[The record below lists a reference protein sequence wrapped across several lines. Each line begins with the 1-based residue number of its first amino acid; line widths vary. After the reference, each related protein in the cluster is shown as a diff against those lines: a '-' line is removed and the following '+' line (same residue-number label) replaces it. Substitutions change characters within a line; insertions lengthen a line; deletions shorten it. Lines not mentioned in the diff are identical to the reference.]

1 MEQPSKPNVNGQHPP
16 ATNGHSNNGPS
27 SESYTNGH
35 VHHDEKRRPVE
46 PIAVCGMGLRL
57 PGGINDA
64 PAFWD
69 LLQNKRSGRCKV
81 PKTRFDVD
89 NWYGPGKPGHVASKF
104 GYFLD
109 HVDLA
114 NMDTS
119 FWSATKDECASMD
132 PQQRLLLEVVYE
144 ALQTAGQKSLD
155 LRGHKV
161 GVFVGS
167 FAGDWSDMDQR
178 DVLSSNRHRQYGAG
192 DYMLAN
198 RIHYE
203 FGFMGPSAVIRT
215 ACSSSMVALHDACT
229 AINSGECE
237 AAIVAGC
244 NLILSP
250 RMTATMQDMGLAS
263 PSGYCHTFDA
273 AADGY
278 ARGEAVS
285 AVYLKKLSDALRD
298 GDPVRSVI
306 RATTVNSGGRAASLS
321 SPVVAAHEALIRR
334 CHELAGT
341 GELSRTAMVECHG
354 TGTPVGDPIE
364 AQAVANVFGEH
375 GIYIGSV
382 KTNLGHGE
390 GASGLSSL
398 VKMTLALENKTI
410 PANLNFKTPNPNIP
424 FESCKLSVPTEPLP
438 WPKDRDFVV
447 GINSFGVG
455 GSNAHAVL
463 GSAASFG
470 ADSYLTQQE
479 SAISSKPTLLLFSAK
494 HPNALRKMIE
504 RHQAYHLSH
513 PDRLS
518 NLSYSLAMKRDT
530 FDHRV
535 FAVADEVDDWRPKFS
550 AETAALRQ
558 QPSLIFV
565 FSGQGAQW
573 ARMGKELK
581 AVYPAFEESI
591 KALDRHLQALEHHDK
606 PGWSLVEELL
616 KGKKKSRLSEA
627 EFAQPCTTA
636 LQIALVDLL
645 RQCGLKPDAVVG
657 HSSGEI
663 AGAYASGALT
673 AREAILVAYYRG
685 KAMVWL
691 EKALAHDGVQG
702 GMAAVGLGP
711 EQVTPYLSKG
721 VLVGCENSPESTTLT
736 GDKDALDTV
745 LGRIKEA
752 LPHVFARELKVDR
765 AYHSHHMA
773 MAAPHYLAALQGIL
787 TPQAPAVPFHSSV
800 TGQVISHAQHFGPQ
814 YWVDNLVSRVRF
826 STAVQSV
833 LSLSSKQPKTFIEV
847 GPHSTLAGPLRQ
859 ILQAANMNSQ
869 ADYVNILTRGQDSSR
884 AFLEA
889 MGELWSLHVPLNL
902 AAMID
907 KGEFLPDLP
916 LYPWHY
922 EEPMWAESR
931 LSNEFRFRKFP
942 HHELLGSRV
951 PESTD
956 HGPSW
961 RNMLRLEDVPWIRD
975 HEVLGDVILPGVG
988 FVAMAGEAVRQ
999 LTGQPDFTV
1008 QGVHINVALALGGDG
1023 SAAVEV
1029 VTQLY
1034 SLDATAWYSFSICS
1048 YRAGSCIKH
1057 VFGQV
1062 RAGSDLPP
1070 DSLSQ
1075 RDMQPLPRMVSE
1087 KAWYRKFR
1095 AWGLHYGPGF
1105 QGLADTTAHPT
1116 AQEMVAAVTNNESS
1130 GSYYHVHPAA
1140 LDCMAQALVVAL
1152 CNGLT
1157 RNLDF
1162 MAVPTYIEELYCRRP
1177 ATSSKENLPI
1187 RVRVDEQR
1195 SKNASAYTGDM
1206 TALSSNGQEVVVQ
1219 ARGFRV
1225 TVVDNNNKP
1234 QNTLGAKFRHGA
1246 VQLHWKPDINL
1257 LSPGDVAKLF
1267 VSNLPPDQEFVLM
1280 EQYLALAVIE
1290 FVERTRDTSPPQTQ
1304 EHMALFSKW
1313 MSKFAAERE
1322 TQLNVLFGPP
1332 DNTLLRDQRK
1342 EVMDRLY
1349 SQLINGPIRA
1359 SAEAIGRIVNASEGL
1374 MDGTTN
1380 GLDVL
1385 MKNNLLHDVYDFMQL
1400 TDMTG
1405 FLDLVSHKKP
1415 DLRVLEIGAGTGG
1428 TTARVL
1434 PALLGSEGERMYSLY
1449 TYTDVSTGFFDPAQ
1463 DRFRDFGGM
1472 EYRVL
1477 DISQDPASQ
1486 GFGGEADLGSYD
1498 LVIATNVLHATPCIT
1513 ETLRNVRKLVHPRGR
1528 LLLQELCPISKGP
1541 NMIFGVLPGWW
1552 AGVEDGRRDE
1562 PYLDEKGW
1570 DRELRRAGF
1579 KGAETVVFDGQLS
1592 LNIVAMPVD
1601 EEEEEEHKRG
1611 FGKRV
1616 TLLVP
1621 PRELVSERQ
1630 TFIVAQLQEAGYT
1643 VEVCHFPA
1651 QTGFD
1656 LELDGHVVSLLDVLS
1671 DRPFLYDMD
1680 EACFQAFQLF
1690 VAHAKERRCGILWV
1704 TGLSQAGCIT
1714 DPRYAPV
1721 LGLARVLRLE
1731 LGIDFATLE
1740 TAEVDAQAV
1749 ARVLDEFRR
1758 ERDSK
1763 RASDQDADRACEAEW
1778 VNLEGRLNVG
1788 RYRYLDVDA
1797 QLNQPRDQYSQ
1808 YCGSGSG
1815 KQNQDTSHQH
1825 HVKLDTR
1832 RPGSLDALYWKIQEE
1847 ELPLGPEEVRVEVRA
1862 VNLNLRDVHVSMGLV
1877 TDPAK
1882 IGRGMGYECSGVVT
1896 AVGANVTRHGIGDRV
1911 VVCESGTL
1919 ATSLHVSQHLCAG
1932 MPNDMSFEEAATM
1945 PLGYATA
1952 SYCLDAASLTKGM
1965 SVLIHDAAAAV
1976 GLAAIQLCKTVGV
1989 DAASDIY
1996 CTVTDQDQVRHLMEY
2011 WDIPRHHIFNLGD
2024 TSFLPSL
2031 IAITNGSGVDVVL
2044 NSQSGEQQLLHASW
2058 KCVAPGGTFVD
2069 IMGGRR
2075 DFVGQQQQA
2084 KLAMQPFEMSNR
2096 CFIAFDLAPLKNQRP
2111 AVIASFLDRIMK
2123 FAREGRVKPG
2133 LVPIQTFDAAAHH
2146 MSEPFKLMQEA
2157 QQNHNNQ
2164 GIVITMPANN
2174 ALGIEAEAAPQSFHA
2189 RSDAAYLLTG
2199 GLGGLGKSIS
2209 TWLVER
2215 GARYLVFLSRSATN
2229 PSHDAF
2235 FQELACL
2242 GCTAI
2247 PVSGD
2252 VTNYDDV
2259 VRAIKT
2265 TSKPICG
2272 VLHASMVLDD
2282 NSFLDMTFDQWSVP
2296 IQPKVEGA
2304 WNLHRALLL
2313 SQPEPLDFFFL
2324 FSSFGAIFGQ
2334 WGQANYSAAN
2344 TFIDAF
2350 VGHRQSL
2357 GLPAC
2362 SLNIGAMGDIG
2373 WLAENP
2379 EALEKIQA
2387 SAYHVTN
2394 ETDFLECAELMLLRP
2409 VSQQHS
2415 QLGFGLRSTLP
2426 ILAPNNRVVFRKD
2439 PRILVYRNLE
2449 IDAGWAGSSST
2460 PQNAHGGQDTNDD
2473 KELTRFLQ
2481 AIAGNTALL
2490 RGHEAMKLLA
2500 RNVGRKL
2507 LGFMMKEV
2515 PDDDEIDVNAPMAN
2529 LGMDSLVSIELR
2541 NWISKRLG
2549 VEVNVLEL
2557 TRAGSLLELGGWLQT
2572 RMIEKYQARL

>member
-1 MEQPSKPNVNGQHPP
+1 AMEKPSLPNGHSP
-16 ATNGHSNNGPS
+16 ATNGHSNKGPS
-27 SESYTNGH
+27 SEYTNGH
-35 VHHDEKRRPVE
+35 VHHDEKKPLVE

-64 PAFWD
+64 QAFWD

-144 ALQTAGQKSLD
+144 ALQTAGQRSTD
-155 LRGHKV
+155 LRGRKV

-167 FAGDWSDMDQR
+167 FAGDWSDMDQH

-229 AINSGECE
+229 AINAGECE

-334 CHELAGT
+334 CHQLAGIADF
-341 GELSRTAMVECHG
+341 SKTAMMECHG

-364 AQAVANVFGEH
+364 TQAVANVFGEH

-470 ADSYLTQQE
+470 ADSFLDSE
-479 SAISSKPTLLLFSAK
+479 PAASSKPTLLLFSAK
-494 HPNALRKMIE
+494 HPDALRKMIE

-513 PDRLS
+513 PNRLA
-518 NLSYSLAMKRDT
+518 NMSYSLAIKRDT
-530 FDHRV
+530 FDHRA
-535 FAVADEVDDWRPKFS
+535 FAVADEVDDWTPRFS
-550 AETAALRQ
+550 TRTVPPRQ
-558 QPSLIFV
+558 PPSLVFI

-573 ARMGKELK
+573 ARMGKELIS
-581 AVYPAFEESI
+581 ANPAFEESI
-591 KALDRHLQALEHHDK
+591 KALEEHLQALEHGDK
-606 PGWSLVEELL
+606 PSWSLVEELL

-691 EKALAHDGVQG
+691 EKALALDGVQG

-711 EQVTPYLSKG
+711 EQVTPFLSKG

-736 GDKDALDTV
+736 GDKDVLDGV

-752 LPHVFARELKVDR
+752 LPHVFCRELKVDR

-773 MAAPHYLAALQGIL
+773 IAAPHYLAALEGIL
-787 TPQAPAVPFHSSV
+787 TPQVPFHSSV
-800 TGQVISHAQHFGPQ
+800 TGQVISHAQQLRPQ
-814 YWVDNLVSRVRF
+814 YWVDNLVSPVRF

-833 LSLSSKQPKTFIEV
+833 LSSSPKQAKTFIEV
-847 GPHSTLAGPLRQ
+847 GPHSTLAGPIRQ
-859 ILQAANMNSQ
+859 ILQAANFESQ

-889 MGELWSLHVPLNL
+889 MGELWSLHVPVNL
-902 AAMID
+902 ATIIP
-907 KGEFLPDLP
+907 KGEFLSDLP

-922 EEPMWAESR
+922 EEPLWAESR

-951 PESTD
+951 LESTD

-975 HEVLGDVILPGVG
+975 HEILGDVILPGVG

-1008 QGVHINVALALGGDG
+1008 QGVHIRVALALGDG
-1023 SAAVEV
+1023 IAVEL

-1034 SLDATAWYSFSICS
+1034 SLDGAWYNFSISS
-1048 YRAGSCIKH
+1048 YRAGSWVKH
-1057 VFGQV
+1057 AFGQV
-1062 RAGSDLPP
+1062 RAGSDFPPGSLP
-1070 DSLSQ
+1070 
-1075 RDMQPLPRMVSE
+1075 DMQPLPRMISE

-1095 AWGLHYGPGF
+1095 AWGLDYGPGF
-1105 QGLADTTAHPT
+1105 QGLTNTTAHPT

-1162 MAVPTYIEELYCRRP
+1162 MAVPTYIEELYCAHP
-1177 ATSSKENLPI
+1177 TSTAQNKLPI
-1187 RVRVDEQR
+1187 RVRVTEQR

-1206 TALSSNGQEVVVQ
+1206 AALSSNGQEVVVQ

-1234 QNTLGAKFRHGA
+1234 QNTLGAQFRHGA

-1257 LSPGDVAKLF
+1257 LSANDVAKLF
-1267 VSNLPPDQEFVLM
+1267 VSNLPADQEFVLL
-1280 EQYLALAVIE
+1280 EQYLTLAVIE
-1290 FVERTRDTSPPQTQ
+1290 FVERTRDISPPETQ
-1304 EHMALFSKW
+1304 AHMALFLKW
-1313 MSKFAAERE
+1313 MDKFAAERE
-1322 TQLNVLFGPP
+1322 TQLDVLFGP
-1332 DNTLLRDQRK
+1332 NTRLREESITRK
-1342 EVMDRLY
+1342 EVMDSLY
-1349 SQLINGPIRA
+1349 SRLINGPIRA
-1359 SAEAIGRIVNASEGL
+1359 SAEAISRIVKASEGL

-1400 TDMTG
+1400 TDMSA

-1434 PALLGSEGERMYSLY
+1434 PALLGASGERMYNSY
-1449 TYTDVSTGFFDPAQ
+1449 TYTDVSAGFFGPAQ
-1463 DRFRDFGGM
+1463 ERFKEFGGM
-1472 EYRVL
+1472 VYRVL
-1477 DISQDPASQ
+1477 DISSDPASQ
-1486 GFGGEADLGSYD
+1486 GFGEADLGSYD
-1498 LVIATNVLHATPCIT
+1498 LVIATNVLHATPCIA

-1552 AGVEDGRRDE
+1552 AGVEDGRQDE

-1592 LNIVAMPVD
+1592 LNIITMPVEEE
-1601 EEEEEEHKRG
+1601 EEEEEEHNKG
-1611 FGKRV
+1611 SGKRV
-1616 TLLVP
+1616 TLLIP
-1621 PRELVSERQ
+1621 PQELVSSEKQ
-1630 TFIVAQLQEAGYT
+1630 TSVAAQLQEAGYT

-1680 EACFQAFQLF
+1680 EARFRAFQSF
-1690 VAHAKERRCGILWV
+1690 VSHAKERRGGILWV
-1704 TGLSQAGCIT
+1704 TGLSQAGCVT

-1731 LGIDFATLE
+1731 LGIEFATLE
-1740 TAEVDAQAV
+1740 MAEVDAQAV

-1763 RASDQDADRACEAEW
+1763 RASDRDADTACEAEW
-1778 VNLEGRLNVG
+1778 VHLDGRIQVG
-1788 RYRYLDVDA
+1788 RYHYLDVDA
-1797 QLNQPRDQYSQ
+1797 QLNKPQVHYSQ
-1808 YCGSGSG
+1808 HSGSG
-1815 KQNQDTSHQH
+1815 VETANQKTHHQ
-1825 HVKLDTR
+1825 VKLDTR
-1832 RPGSLDALYWKIQEE
+1832 RPGSLDALYWKRLPQQEE
-1847 ELPLGPEEVRVEVRA
+1847 ELQLAPEEVRVEVRA
-1862 VNLNLRDVHVSMGLV
+1862 VNLNFRDVHVSMGLV
-1877 TDPAK
+1877 TDPLK
-1882 IGRGMGYECSGVVT
+1882 IGRGMGSECSGFVT
-1896 AVGANVTRHGIGDRV
+1896 AVGANVTRHSIGDRV

-1932 MPNDMSFEEAATM
+1932 MPDDMSFEEAATM
-1945 PLGYATA
+1945 PLAYATA

-1976 GLAAIQLCKTVGV
+1976 GLAVIQLCRMVGV
-1989 DAASDIY
+1989 TVSDIY
-1996 CTVTDQDQVRHLMEY
+1996 CTVDQGTEDQLRHLMEHF
-2011 WDIPRHHIFNLGD
+2011 DIPRHHIFNSGD
-2024 TSFLPSL
+2024 MSFLSSVMDL
-2031 IAITNGSGVDVVL
+2031 TDGRGVDVVL
-2044 NSQSGEQQLLHASW
+2044 NWQSGEQLLHASW

-2075 DFVGQQQQA
+2075 DFVGQQQA
-2084 KLAMQPFEMSNR
+2084 KLPMQLFETNR
-2096 CFIAFDLAPLKNQRP
+2096 SFIAFDLAALKVQRP
-2111 AVIASFLDRIMK
+2111 AVIASLLDRIMK
-2123 FAREGRVKPG
+2123 FAQEGYVKPG
-2133 LVPIQTFDAAAHH
+2133 PPIQTFDAAAHH
-2146 MSEPFKLMQEA
+2146 ISEPFKLMQDA
-2157 QQNHNNQ
+2157 QQESQ
-2164 GIVITMPANN
+2164 IDKRVVISMPANN
-2174 ALGIEAEAAPQSFHA
+2174 ALGLGLDAEAAPEPFRA

-2215 GARYLVFLSRSATN
+2215 GARYLVFLSRSATT

-2247 PVSGD
+2247 PVSGN

-2259 VRAIKT
+2259 VRAVKT
-2265 TSKPICG
+2265 SNKPICG
-2272 VLHASMVLDD
+2272 VLHASMVLED

-2296 IQPKVEGA
+2296 IQPKVQGA
-2304 WNLHRALLL
+2304 WNLHRALL
-2313 SQPEPLDFFFL
+2313 SQPKPLDFFFL

-2394 ETDFLECAELMLLRP
+2394 ETDFLECAELMLLR
-2409 VSQQHS
+2409 QQHS

-2439 PRILVYRNLE
+2439 PRILVYRNIE
-2449 IDAGWAGSSST
+2449 TDAGWAGST
-2460 PQNAHGGQDTNDD
+2460 TTAQNTHGGQDTNDD
-2473 KELTRFLQ
+2473 KELTRFLK

-2490 RGHEAMKLLA
+2490 RGHEATNLLA

-2515 PDDDEIDVNAPMAN
+2515 PNDDEELDVNAPMAN

-2541 NWISKRLG
+2541 NWIAKRLG

-2572 RMIEKYQARL
+2572 RMIEKYQAR

>member
-1 MEQPSKPNVNGQHPP
+1 METPSQPNGQHSP
-16 ATNGHSNNGPS
+16 ATNNHSNNGPS
-27 SESYTNGH
+27 TEYTNGH
-35 VHHDEKRRPVE
+35 VHHDEKKPLVE

-69 LLQNKRSGRCKV
+69 LLQNKRNGRCKV

-155 LRGHKV
+155 LRGDKV

-215 ACSSSMVALHDACT
+215 ACSSSMVALHEACT

-263 PSGYCHTFDA
+263 PSGYCHTFD

-321 SPVVAAHEALIRR
+321 SPVVAAHESLIRR
-334 CHELAGT
+334 CHELAGMT
-341 GELSRTAMVECHG
+341 EFSRTAMVECHG

-382 KTNLGHGE
+382 KTNLGHGK

-424 FESCKLSVPTEPLP
+424 FESCKLSVPTETLP

-479 SAISSKPTLLLFSAK
+479 SAASSKPALLLFSAK

-518 NLSYSLAMKRDT
+518 NVSYSLGRKRDT
-530 FDHRV
+530 FHHRA
-535 FAVADEVDDWRPKFS
+535 FAVADEVDDWTPKFS
-550 AETAALRQ
+550 TETAPPRQ
-558 QPSLIFV
+558 RPSLVFV

-573 ARMGKELK
+573 ARMGKELMT
-581 AVYPAFEESI
+581 VYPAFEESI
-591 KALDRHLQALEHHDK
+591 KALDRHLQALEHDDK

-616 KGKKKSRLSEA
+616 KGKKKSRLAEA

-636 LQIALVDLL
+636 LQIALMDLL

-685 KAMVWL
+685 KAMVWV
-691 EKALAHDGVQG
+691 EKALALEGVQG

-711 EQVTPYLSKG
+711 EQVTPFLSKG

-736 GDKDALDTV
+736 GDKDVLDVV

-800 TGQVISHAQHFGPQ
+800 TGQVISHAQHLGPQ
-814 YWVDNLVSRVRF
+814 YWVENLVSRVRF
-826 STAVQSV
+826 STAIQSV
-833 LSLSSKQPKTFIEV
+833 LSSSPTTFIEV

-859 ILQAANMNSQ
+859 ILQAANMTSQ
-869 ADYVNILTRGQDSSR
+869 ADYVNTLTRGQDSSR

-889 MGELWSLHVPLNL
+889 MGELWSLHVP
-902 AAMID
+902 
-907 KGEFLPDLP
+907 GEFLPDLP

-922 EEPMWAESR
+922 EEPLWAESR

-988 FVAMAGEAVRQ
+988 FVTMAGEA
-999 LTGQPDFTV
+999 PDFTV

-1023 SAAVEV
+1023 SAAVEL

-1034 SLDATAWYSFSICS
+1034 SLDATAG
-1048 YRAGSCIKH
+1048 YRGGSWIKH
-1057 VFGQV
+1057 VF
-1062 RAGSDLPP
+1062 
-1070 DSLSQ
+1070 DSLV
-1075 RDMQPLPRMVSE
+1075 VSE

-1095 AWGLHYGPGF
+1095 LVDP
-1105 QGLADTTAHPT
+1105 TAHPT
-1116 AQEMVAAVTNNESS
+1116 VQEMVAAVTNNESS
-1130 GSYYHVHPAA
+1130 GSYYH
-1140 LDCMAQALVVAL
+1140 ALVVAL

-1162 MAVPTYIEELYCRRP
+1162 MALYCRRHP
-1177 ATSSKENLPI
+1177 AAKDNNRLPI
-1187 RVRVDEQR
+1187 RVRVTEQR
-1195 SKNASAYTGDM
+1195 SKNASAYTGDIL
-1206 TALSSNGQEVVVQ
+1206 AVSSSNGQVLVQ
-1219 ARGFRV
+1219 AREFRV
-1225 TVVDNNNKP
+1225 TVVDNNTKP

-1257 LSPGDVAKLF
+1257 LSADDLTKLF
-1267 VSNLPPDQEFVLM
+1267 ISNLPPDQEFVLM

-1290 FVERTRDTSPPQTQ
+1290 FVERTRDISPPETQ
-1304 EHMALFSKW
+1304 EHMVLFSKW

-1322 TQLNVLFGPP
+1322 TQLDILFGP
-1332 DNTLLRDQRK
+1332 NTLLRNHRK
-1342 EVMDRLY
+1342 EMMDRLY
-1349 SQLINGPIRA
+1349 SQLIHGPIRA
-1359 SAEAIGRIVNASEGL
+1359 SAEAISRIVNASEGL

-1405 FLDLVSHKKP
+1405 FLDFVAHKKP

-1434 PALLGSEGERMYSLY
+1434 PALLGGTGERMYSLY
-1449 TYTDVSTGFFDPAQ
+1449 TYTDVSAGFFGPAQ
-1463 DRFRDFGGM
+1463 DRFQEFGGM
-1472 EYRVL
+1472 EYRML

-1486 GFGGEADLGSYD
+1486 GFAEEADLGSYD
-1498 LVIATNVLHATPCIT
+1498 LVIATNVLHATPRIA
-1513 ETLRNVRKLVHPRGR
+1513 ETLRNVRKLVHPHGS

-1552 AGVEDGRRDE
+1552 AGVEDGRQDE
-1562 PYLDEKGW
+1562 PYLDEQG
-1570 DRELRRAGF
+1570 AGF

-1592 LNIVAMPVD
+1592 LNIVAMPA
-1601 EEEEEEHKRG
+1601 EEEEHEEG
-1611 FGKRV
+1611 SGKRV

-1621 PRELVSERQ
+1621 PRDLVSSEKQ
-1630 TFIVAQLQEAGYT
+1630 TSVVAQLREAGYT
-1643 VEVCHFPA
+1643 GEVYHFPA

-1656 LELDGHVVSLLDVLS
+1656 LELDEHDVIVSLLDVLS

-1680 EACFQAFQLF
+1680 EARFRAFQLF
-1690 VAHAKERRCGILWV
+1690 IAHAKERRCGILWV

-1731 LGIDFATLE
+1731 LGINFATLE
-1740 TAEVDAQAV
+1740 MAEVDAQAV

-1778 VNLEGRLNVG
+1778 VHLEGRLNVG
-1788 RYRYLDVDA
+1788 RYHYLDVDA

-1808 YCGSGSG
+1808 HSGSGSPNCQ
-1815 KQNQDTSHQH
+1815 QNQKTHH

-1832 RPGSLDALYWKIQEE
+1832 RPGSLDALYWKLQDE
-1847 ELPLGPEEVRVEVRA
+1847 ELQLGPEEVRVEVRA
-1862 VNLNLRDVHVSMGLV
+1862 VNLNFRDVHVAMGLV

-1882 IGRGMGYECSGVVT
+1882 VGSEIGSECSGVVT

-1911 VVCESGTL
+1911 VVCESGSL

-1932 MPNDMSFEEAATM
+1932 MPDEMSFEEAATM

-1965 SVLIHDAAAAV
+1965 SVLIHDAAATV
-1976 GLAAIQLCKTVGV
+1976 GLAAIQLCEIVGV

-1996 CTVTDQDQVRHLMEY
+1996 CTVTDLGVENQVRHLMEY
-2011 WDIPRHHIFNLGD
+2011 CDIPRHHIFNSGEP
-2024 TSFLPSL
+2024 SSLPSL
-2031 IAITNGSGVDVVL
+2031 MAITDGRGVDVVL

-2069 IMGGRR
+2069 IMSGRRESR
-2075 DFVGQQQQA
+2075 DFVGQQQQTN
-2084 KLAMQPFEMSNR
+2084 LAMQPFENNR
-2096 CFIAFDLAPLKNQRP
+2096 SFIAFNLAILKNQRP
-2111 AVIASFLDRIMK
+2111 AVIASHLDRIMK
-2123 FAREGRVKPG
+2123 FAREGRFKP
-2133 LVPIQTFDAAAHH
+2133 LLPIQTFDAASHH
-2146 MSEPFKLMQEA
+2146 ISEPFKLMQEA
-2157 QQNHNNQ
+2157 QQDHNNQ
-2164 GIVITMPANN
+2164 RIVITLPANN
-2174 ALGIEAEAAPQSFHA
+2174 ALGIEAEATPEPFRA
-2189 RSDAAYLLTG
+2189 RSDAAYLVTG

-2215 GARYLVFLSRSATN
+2215 GARYLVFLSRSATG

-2252 VTNYDDV
+2252 VTNFDDV
-2259 VRAIKT
+2259 VRAIET
-2265 TSKPICG
+2265 TKNPICG

-2296 IQPKVEGA
+2296 IQPKVQGA
-2304 WNLHRALLL
+2304 WNLHRALLA
-2313 SQPEPLDFFFL
+2313 QPEPLDFFFL

-2387 SAYHVTN
+2387 SAYHVTS

-2409 VSQQHS
+2409 QHS

-2460 PQNAHGGQDTNDD
+2460 PLNTHGGQDTNDD

-2490 RGHEAMKLLA
+2490 RGHEARNLLA

-2515 PDDDEIDVNAPMAN
+2515 PNDDEIDVNAPMAN

-2541 NWISKRLG
+2541 NWIAKRLG

-2572 RMIEKYQARL
+2572 RMIEEYQARM